1 MMLNLLSKHFSN
13 LSMTLLVILFRI
25 NKREINI
32 WTICT
37 FKSCINRNTFNS
49 DNFMIEYSKITN
61 FKKFNNKHFRKA
73 PLLQVT
79 MITPTDSQQ
88 KIVFKEWLMRK
99 NIKTEDFNAGKE
111 N

>member
-13 LSMTLLVILFRI
+13 LSMNLLVKLFII
-25 NKREINI
+25 NKRESNI
-32 WTICT
+32 WTIWT

-49 DNFMIEYSKITN
+49 INIMIEYSKITN
-61 FKKFNNKHFRKA
+61 FKKFNNKQCSKA

-79 MITPTDSQQ
+79 MITPTECQQ
-88 KIVFKEWLMRK
+88 KIVFKEWLMRR
-99 NIKTEDFNAGKE
+99 NIKTEDFNVGKE